1 MQIDKKTLRSI
12 FLGIVGCIVLYWLLH
27 ETARLM
33 ALLKGV
39 FRISFPFLVGAV
51 LAFVLNVPMRGIER
65 CLHGI
70 RKPGIRRTAAIL
82 LTFVAVFAVMA
93 GTAVLL
99 LPQIG
104 ETVEKLVSTL
114 PAFFTRVQEQ
124 VTAYLEEHPEVMEWL
139 VANTDF
145 EKLDVQS
152 LVEKVMSIV
161 SNGFSSALDKTYSL
175 LVSLFKSVF
184 NAVIALVFS
193 LYCMGRKEVL
203 ARQGRKLLYAFLPE
217 KVCDNIVRILQ
228 MSNRTFSNFIS
239 GQCLEAVILGC
250 MFAVAMLVFKMPYI
264 PLVSVVIAVTAL
276 VPIVGAWVGCIVGTF
291 FIMVDSMPLA
301 LGFVVLFLVL
311 QQIEN
316 NLVYPKVVGTS
327 IGLPGMWVLVAVTVG
342 GELMGVF
349 GMLLFIPLASVLYAL
364 SRELADR
371 RIAERNI
378 PSEKLQVLDEFGDD
392 LKAERHRNPIFQ
404 NIKAWFSRLKRK

>member
-203 ARQGRKLLYAFLPE
+203 ACQGRKLLYAFLPE

-392 LKAERHRNPIFQ
+392 LEAERHRNPIFR

>member
-12 FLGIVGCIVLYWLLH
+12 FLGLVGCIVLYWLLH

>member
-1 MQIDKKTLRSI
+1 
-12 FLGIVGCIVLYWLLH
+12 
-27 ETARLM
+27 
-33 ALLKGV
+33 
-39 FRISFPFLVGAV
+39 
-51 LAFVLNVPMRGIER
+51 
-65 CLHGI
+65 
-70 RKPGIRRTAAIL
+70 
-82 LTFVAVFAVMA
+82 
-93 GTAVLL
+93 
-99 LPQIG
+99 
-104 ETVEKLVSTL
+104 
-114 PAFFTRVQEQ
+114 
-124 VTAYLEEHPEVMEWL
+124 
-139 VANTDF
+139 
-145 EKLDVQS
+145 
-152 LVEKVMSIV
+152 
-161 SNGFSSALDKTYSL
+161 
-175 LVSLFKSVF
+175 
-184 NAVIALVFS
+184 
-193 LYCMGRKEVL
+193 
-203 ARQGRKLLYAFLPE
+203 
-217 KVCDNIVRILQ
+217 
-228 MSNRTFSNFIS
+228 MSNRSFSNFIS

-392 LKAERHRNPIFQ
+392 SEAERHRNPIFQ
-404 NIKAWFSRLKRK
+404 NIKARFSRLKRK

>member
-39 FRISFPFLVGAV
+39 LRISFPFLVGAV

-228 MSNRTFSNFIS
+228 MTNRTFSNFIS

-392 LKAERHRNPIFQ
+392 LEAERYRNPIFQ

>member
-203 ARQGRKLLYAFLPE
+203 ACQGRKLLYAFLPE

-228 MSNRTFSNFIS
+228 MTNRTFSNFIS

-327 IGLPGMWVLVAVTVG
+327 IGLPGMWVLVAVTIG
-342 GELMGVF
+342 GDLMGVF

>member
-203 ARQGRKLLYAFLPE
+203 ACQGRKLLYAFLPE

-316 NLVYPKVVGTS
+316 NLVYPKVVVTS
-327 IGLPGMWVLVAVTVG
+327 NGLPGMWVLVAVTIG
-342 GELMGVF
+342 GDLMGVF

>member
-39 FRISFPFLVGAV
+39 LRISFPFLVGAV

-228 MSNRTFSNFIS
+228 MTNRTFSNFIS

-378 PSEKLQVLDEFGDD
+378 PSEKLQVLDEYGDD
-392 LKAERHRNPIFQ
+392 LEAERHRNPIFQ
-404 NIKAWFSRLKRK
+404 NIKARFSRLKRK